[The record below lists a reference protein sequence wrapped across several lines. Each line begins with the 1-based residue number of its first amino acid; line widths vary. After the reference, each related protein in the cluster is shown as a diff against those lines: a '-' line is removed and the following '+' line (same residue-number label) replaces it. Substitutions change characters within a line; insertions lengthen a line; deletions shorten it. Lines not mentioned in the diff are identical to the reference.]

1 MSGALTNLVAFIV
14 AISVLVAVHE
24 FGHYIV
30 GRWCGMKV
38 LRFSIGFGKPIWTW
52 IGGKDRTEYCLSNIP
67 LGGYVK
73 FLDEREGPV
82 DEADRGRAFNH
93 RPIPARIVVL
103 LAGPAFNFL
112 FALVAYWVLSMQGV
126 PTLRPVIG
134 EVQPDSYAA
143 AAGLESNVLLIRVG
157 DQAIDDWG
165 TASLSILDEMVA
177 TGQVPMVVQ
186 DVFGEER
193 AVTIDVGE
201 DRARL
206 TEPGRLFEG
215 LGFMPGQ
222 PLAAGLESNV
232 LLIRVGY
239 QAIDDWGTASLS
251 ILDEMVATGQVP
263 MVVQDVFGE
272 ERAVTIDVGEDRA
285 RLTEPGRLFEGLG
298 FMPGQPL
305 AIAEQVTAG
314 AAAEQAGMLPGDRI
328 ISVNGEDT
336 LTFND
341 MAAVIVALPD
351 RTVPIGVVRDG
362 LRQTLYVDV
371 TAVETADGVV
381 GRIGIASRYL
391 KQFGAVAAVFESF
404 SRTAREATFTVR
416 MLWNMVTREVSIK
429 NISGP
434 ISIAQFVGDSARAGF
449 SYVLTILALIS
460 ISLGVLNLLP
470 IPMLDGGQIVYQTV
484 EWIKGS
490 PMSDRAQMF
499 GQQVGILA
507 ILLLMSFA
515 FYNDI
520 ARLLS

>member
-14 AISVLVAVHE
+14 AISILVAVHE

-52 IGGKDRTEYCLSNIP
+52 IGGEDRTEYCVSNIP

-93 RPIPARIVVL
+93 RPIPARIAVL

-126 PTLRPVIG
+126 PTIRPVIG
-134 EVQPDSYAA
+134 EVMPDSYAA
-143 AAGLESNVLLIRVG
+143 AAGLESNLLLVGVG
-157 DQAIDDWG
+157 DQAVDNWG
-165 TASLSILDEMVA
+165 TASLSILDEMVS
-177 TGQVPMVVQ
+177 TGQVPLRVQ
-186 DVFGEER
+186 DVYGSER

-201 DRARL
+201 DRTRL
-206 TEPGRLFEG
+206 TEPG
-215 LGFMPGQ
+215 
-222 PLAAGLESNV
+222 
-232 LLIRVGY
+232 I
-239 QAIDDWGTASLS
+239 
-251 ILDEMVATGQVP
+251 
-263 MVVQDVFGE
+263 
-272 ERAVTIDVGEDRA
+272 
-285 RLTEPGRLFEGLG
+285 LFEGLG

-305 AIAEQVTAG
+305 AIAEQLTPG

-328 ISVNGEDT
+328 ISVNGENT
-336 LTFND
+336 VTFGD

-351 RTVPIGVVRDG
+351 RTVPIGIVRDG
-362 LRQTLYVDV
+362 RRQTLYVDV
-371 TAVETADGVV
+371 AAVETPDGVV
-381 GRIGIASRYL
+381 GRIGVASRYL
-391 KQFGAVAAVFESF
+391 KQFGAIPAVFESF
-404 SRTAREATFTVR
+404 SRTARETTFTVR

-490 PMSDRAQMF
+490 PMSDRAQML

-507 ILLLMSFA
+507 ILVLMSFA